1 MITGLLILFPFLAML
16 ALWLTKD
23 ARVARRNALIGAWLQ
38 LPVAIAAICLFQCN
52 GFREIIYAVEW
63 IPSMGVSFNLA
74 LDGLSLLL
82 VLLTAVL
89 IPVIVSFVP
98 VHNTSSPRKFY
109 ALIFMAQMAMTGVFL
124 VRDGLMFYIFWELAL
139 IPLYFIT
146 ALWGGENRI
155 RITFKFFIYTMAG
168 SLLMLVALI
177 YLYLQTPYPH
187 SFDFGALYSVALST
201 QQQIWV
207 FLAFFVA
214 FAIKIPVFPL
224 HTWQPDTYTTA
235 PYAGSMILSGI
246 MLKMGIYGIIRF
258 ITPLFIGTI
267 NINLEQT
274 VLILALVGL
283 LYASVIA
290 IRQDD
295 LKRFVAYVSL
305 AHVALITMGAIIGNN
320 FALQGAGI
328 QMFSHGINVVGLFI
342 IVQIIEEK
350 TNTRKIS
357 QLGGLAK
364 KMPLLAVLFMII
376 LLGSIGLPLTNGFV
390 GEYLLL
396 YGIYQYN
403 VWMAAFAGL
412 TIIFGAVYMFKM
424 FQHVMLGDKKYAA
437 ELTDIGTREATVLI
451 PLCLLVILIGVY
463 PKPLIDMIQPTIDN
477 ILNVITIA
485 H

>member
-1 MITGLLILFPFLAML
+1 M
-16 ALWLTKD
+16 
-23 ARVARRNALIGAWLQ
+23 
-38 LPVAIAAICLFQCN
+38 
-52 GFREIIYAVEW
+52 
-63 IPSMGVSFNLA
+63 
-74 LDGLSLLL
+74 
-82 VLLTAVL
+82 
-89 IPVIVSFVP
+89 
-98 VHNTSSPRKFY
+98 
-109 ALIFMAQMAMTGVFL
+109 
-124 VRDGLMFYIFWELAL
+124 
-139 IPLYFIT
+139 
-146 ALWGGENRI
+146 
-155 RITFKFFIYTMAG
+155 
-168 SLLMLVALI
+168 
-177 YLYLQTPYPH
+177 
-187 SFDFGALYSVALST
+187 
-201 QQQIWV
+201 
-207 FLAFFVA
+207 
-214 FAIKIPVFPL
+214 FPL

-437 ELTDIGTREATVLI
+437 ELTDIGAREAIVLI
-451 PLCLLVILIGVY
+451 PLCLLVVLIGVY